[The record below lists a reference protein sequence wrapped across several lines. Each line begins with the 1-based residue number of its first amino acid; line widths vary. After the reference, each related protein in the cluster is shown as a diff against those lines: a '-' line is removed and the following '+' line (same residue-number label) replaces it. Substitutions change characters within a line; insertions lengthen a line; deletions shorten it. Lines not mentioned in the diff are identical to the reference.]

1 MFSGLASLAWLSWQL
16 LLFSYRRYFFG
27 LTAGMGKSGDSGAM
41 TPQKSRTLPVNTS
54 DQPAAGKG
62 MPAKDPQPQ
71 KPMLDRQP
79 DFNDGS
85 VEQTLEL
92 PRDRD
97 EAKDMTSSQPD
108 PMIEQAAEDLK
119 DGLKDTSK
127 AAEMDKTYEKFRT

>member
-1 MFSGLASLAWLSWQL
+1 MAFWATLLS
-16 LLFSYRRYFFG
+16 SYRRYFFK
-27 LTAGMGKSGDSGAM
+27 LTGASGISGNSKRM
-41 TPQKSRTLPVNTS
+41 TPQKSRTQPVNTP

-62 MPAKDPQPQ
+62 MPVQDPQAQ
-71 KPMLDRQP
+71 KPMVDRQP

-108 PMIEQAAEDLK
+108 PMIEQAAKDLK

-127 AAEMDKTYEKFRT
+127 AAEMDKTYEKFRP

>member
-1 MFSGLASLAWLSWQL
+1 LGLVA
-16 LLFSYRRYFFG
+16 FSYRHCLGR
-27 LTAGMGKSGDSGAM
+27 LTTPESKNGESAAM
-41 TPQKSRTLPVNTS
+41 TSQKSRTSPVNTP

-62 MPAKDPQPQ
+62 MPAQDPQPQ

-85 VEQTLEL
+85 AEQTLEL

-97 EAKDMTSSQPD
+97 EAKDMTSGQTSPL
-108 PMIEQAAEDLK
+108 IEQAAHDIE

-127 AAEMDKTYEKFRT
+127 APEMDRTYKQQKS